1 MNLSDILD
9 HRSPPEPWSEGD
21 NIPWNDVDFSRRM
34 LREHLTQS
42 HDLASR
48 RSEKIVAHVDWI
60 HRELLSGNPTAV
72 LDLGCGPGLYASR
85 FVRQG
90 QRCVGIDFSP
100 TSIEYARAQAD
111 AERLPVDY
119 IQADIRAADYGT
131 DFGIVMLIFGE
142 FNVFK
147 PTDAAHILRK
157 AYASLSAGGRLLL
170 EAHDYDAIRQFGSR
184 PVSWYAAESGLFSDS
199 PHICLQENFWDAN
212 IAAVTRRYFIVD
224 AATGEVTRYAQSLKA
239 YTADEYRAALQ
250 AAGFCEV
257 RFYPSLHGEKDPSQ
271 SDLLAIS
278 ARK

>member
-1 MNLSDILD
+1 MRLEDILACN
-9 HRSPPEPWSEGD
+9 SPPEPWAEGD
-21 NIPWNDVDFSRRM
+21 NIPWNDVGFSRRM
-34 LREHLTQS
+34 LREHITQS

-48 RSEKIVAHVDWI
+48 RSEKIDTHVDWI
-60 HRELLSGNPTAV
+60 HRELLRGKPTAV

-85 FVRQG
+85 LARYG
-90 QRCVGIDFSP
+90 HRCVGIDFSP
-100 TSIEYARAQAD
+100 ASIEYARAQA
-111 AERLPVDY
+111 AEERLPVDY

-131 DFGIVMLIFGE
+131 GFGIAMLIFGE

-147 PTDAAHILRK
+147 PTDAARILRK
-157 AYASLSAGGRLLL
+157 AHASLSAGGMLLL
-170 EAHDYDAIRQFGSR
+170 EAHTYDAIRQFGSR
-184 PVSWYAAESGLFSDS
+184 RASWYAAESGLFSDS

-224 AATGEVTRYAQSLKA
+224 AVTGEVTRCAQSLKA

-250 AAGFCEV
+250 AAGFREV

-271 SDLLAIS
+271 PDLLVIT